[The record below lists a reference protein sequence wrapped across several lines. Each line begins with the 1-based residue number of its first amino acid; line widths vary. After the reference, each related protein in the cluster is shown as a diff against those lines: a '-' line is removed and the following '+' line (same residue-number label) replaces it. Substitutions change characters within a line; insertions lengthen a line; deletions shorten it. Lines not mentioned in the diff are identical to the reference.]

1 MKRDLLKGLN
11 EEQIAKIKACKTHE
25 ELLALAK
32 KEGVE
37 LSEEQLAAVSGGG
50 CMTYTVRCPKCGS
63 NIIVEDCV
71 GPKEYYCNNCGHEF
85 DDNLWEDIK
94 NLVD

>member
-1 MKRDLLKGLN
+1 MVYHTQFNLTKNFHKN
-11 EEQIAKIKACKTHE
+11 EGI
-25 ELLALAK
+25 
-32 KEGVE
+32 E
-37 LSEEQLAAVSGGG
+37 LSEEQLAAVSGGCG
-50 CMTYTVRCPKCGS
+50 TYTVRCPKCGS

-94 NLVD
+94 NLVS